1 MGLTSL
7 HMADIGEIDLIATTA
22 FGLEAVVARELEQLG
37 YVPKITGTG
46 RVEFK
51 GDGLAVCRA
60 NMWLRAADRVLIKVG
75 SFEALDFGILFEGV
89 KALDWARWIGPLA
102 ACPVNGRSI
111 KSHLSSVPACQR
123 MTKKAIVESLRAA
136 HKVVDLPE
144 TGPRVVVEVGL
155 LEDVA
160 TLTIDTSG
168 EGLHK
173 RGYRQLIG
181 DAQIKETM
189 AAGLV
194 LLSVWRPHRP
204 LVDPFCGS
212 GTIPIEAA
220 LIGRN
225 MAPGLYRTFDAV
237 SWGVIADSLWDQADE
252 EARDLATGTLA
263 YPIHGYDISEDALSL
278 ARHHAKRAGVQ
289 DVIQFQKRDFRDLSS
304 TLEYG
309 CIIANPPYGDRIGR
323 GREIEELY
331 RAFPDVLRRL
341 PTWSHHIITSW
352 DDFERLVGQPATRRR
367 KLYNAQIECTYYQFL
382 GPKPPREDRGTGIL
396 PVSESETGILPVS
409 PAGDEAQVA
418 EFADDGSG
426 VGEAPNKHGRDA
438 RATSFGGLR
447 PRDIK
452 EIEEFA
458 ACLANNAKHLRKYP
472 SRGISC
478 YRLYERDAPDVPVI
492 VDRYENRLHIA
503 EYEREHGRT
512 AAQHADWM
520 DLVVRRAAEVMD
532 MPIANVYAKRKQ
544 RQRGT
549 TQHERVSEEQAVFVV
564 NEGGLKFEVNLSDYV
579 DTGLFLDHRLTRDMV
594 RKEAAGKRFLNL
606 FCYTGSFTVYAA
618 AGGAKSTT
626 SVDLSNT
633 YLSWTERNLKLNTLP
648 KCEHELV
655 KSDVIAWLREQE
667 AAPRFDL
674 AVVDPPTFSNS
685 KSTEQDFD
693 VQRDHVEILRRVLG
707 LMSPAGVVYFSNNY
721 RRFKLDEAMLAE
733 TGWRAME
740 ISRRTVPP
748 EYRNERIHQCWRIVR
763 AQGGDSTGS
772 NGEDGVE

>member
-1 MGLTSL
+1 
-7 HMADIGEIDLIATTA
+7 MAEIGDIDLIATTA

-37 YVPKITGTG
+37 YEPRITGTG
-46 RVEFK
+46 RVEFR
-51 GDGLAVCRA
+51 GGGLAVCRA

-75 SFEALDFGILFEGV
+75 SFRAVDFGELFEGV
-89 KALDWARWIGPLA
+89 KALAWDRWIGPSA
-102 ACPVNGRSI
+102 AFPVNGRSV
-111 KSHLSSVPACQR
+111 KSQLSSVPACQR

-144 TGPRVVVEVGL
+144 TDARVVVEVGM

-181 DAQIKETM
+181 EAQIKETM

-212 GTIPIEAA
+212 GTIAIEAA

-237 SWGVIADSLWDQADE
+237 SWGMIADSLWDQADE

-289 DVIQFQKRDFRDLSS
+289 DVIQFQKRDFRELTS

-309 CIIANPPYGDRIGR
+309 CTIANPPYGDRIGR

-367 KLYNAQIECTYYQFL
+367 KLYNAQIECTYFQFL
-382 GPKPPREDRGTGIL
+382 GPRPPRGTGGA
-396 PVSESETGILPVS
+396 PEVSETSTADASVGTEIPDEPAEPSVNFETR
-409 PAGDEAQVA
+409 
-418 EFADDGSG
+418 G
-426 VGEAPNKHGRDA
+426 VGVPALA
-438 RATSFGGLR
+438 SFGGLR

-452 EIEEFA
+452 EIDEFA
-458 ACLANNAKHLRKYP
+458 ACLANNARHLRKYP

-478 YRLYERDAPDVPVI
+478 YRLYERDVPDVPVV
-492 VDRYENRLHIA
+492 VDRYENRVHIA

-520 DLVVRRAAEVMD
+520 DLIVKRTAEVMD
-532 MPIANVYAKRKQ
+532 VPFVNVYAKRKQ

-549 TQHERVSEEQAVFVV
+549 TQHERVAEEQAVFVV
-564 NEGGLKFEVNLSDYV
+564 NEGGLRFEVNLSDYV

-594 RKEAAGKRFLNL
+594 RKKAAGKRFLNL

-633 YLSWTERNLKLNTLP
+633 YLSWTERNLKLNALP
-648 KCEHELV
+648 TADHALV
-655 KSDVIAWLREQE
+655 KSDVVAWLREQDTGE
-667 AAPRFDL
+667 RFDL

-685 KSTEQDFD
+685 KSTEADFD

-707 LMSPAGVVYFSNNY
+707 MMTPAGTVYFSNNY
-721 RRFKLDEAMLAE
+721 RRFKLDEAILAE
-733 TGWRAME
+733 AGWRAMD
-740 ISRRTVPP
+740 ISHRTVPP

-763 AQGGDSTGS
+763 AKASELTGA
-772 NGEDGVE
+772 NGEHSVD